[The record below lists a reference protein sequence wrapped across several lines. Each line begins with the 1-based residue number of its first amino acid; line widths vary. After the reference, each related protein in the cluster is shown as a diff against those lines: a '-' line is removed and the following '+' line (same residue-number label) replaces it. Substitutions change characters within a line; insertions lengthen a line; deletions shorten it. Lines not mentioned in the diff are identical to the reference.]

1 MKAEGQQ
8 WGEKAVAES
17 WKPKCIYTCA
27 MIFQMVGVDVIS
39 KTQVHLKTLLRMTQR
54 DGIGEGA
61 GRGVQA
67 GEHVYTHGGCMLMY
81 GKTNTIL

>member
-1 MKAEGQQ
+1 
-8 WGEKAVAES
+8 
-17 WKPKCIYTCA
+17 

-61 GRGVQA
+61 GKGVQD
-67 GEHVYTHGGCMLMY
+67 GGHRYICGGFMSMY
-81 GKTNTIL
+81 GRNHHNIVKELASN